1 MLEKAAKYIRVLGC
15 PQEVPVGLFDFLKK
29 KKGAA
34 GAPAEPQP
42 EPEAEVE
49 AAVTAVV
56 VLRAG
61 MTDPD
66 DAYCDQILREHFP
79 EALERALPIK
89 RLSQPRWF
97 KSEHLQSGLR
107 LLARAMAPETGT
119 DPGAATWIT
128 CAGPDGAPAALVFLR
143 P

>member
-1 MLEKAAKYIRVLGC
+1 M
-15 PQEVPVGLFDFLKK
+15 GLFDFLKK
-29 KKGAA
+29 KKKGAA
-34 GAPAEPQP
+34 P
-42 EPEAEVE
+42 EPEPEPDTSSVE
-49 AAVTAVV
+49 AEPVAVV

-79 EALERALPIK
+79 EALERALPVK

>member
-1 MLEKAAKYIRVLGC
+1 M
-15 PQEVPVGLFDFLKK
+15 KK

-34 GAPAEPQP
+34 GAPAAVP
-42 EPEAEVE
+42 EPDNDSAEAEPLV
-49 AAVTAVV
+49 AAVV

-79 EALERALPIK
+79 EALQRALPVK

>member
-1 MLEKAAKYIRVLGC
+1 M
-15 PQEVPVGLFDFLKK
+15 GLFDFLKK

-42 EPEAEVE
+42 EPEPEVE